1 MDDLTINGEVGDLRV
16 TTGIQGLDSILSGGL
31 PVNRVYLVEGSPGTG
46 KTTLGLQYLLEGI
59 RCGEKVLYIALSETR
74 NELRTVAQSHGWT
87 IDDLDIFEL
96 TTREAISP
104 EEQYTLFHP
113 SEVEFG
119 ELIQS
124 ILNEVRSKQPDR
136 VVLDSLSEMRLLARD
151 PLRYRRQI
159 FALKQFFSSTRGTVL
174 LLDDRV
180 AESDDRVQSIVNGVI
195 SLEQSA
201 VAYGSER
208 RRVRIIKMRGVRFRG
223 GYHDLVVRTGGIEV
237 FPRLVAADT
246 RQPFEGAPVASGVPE
261 LDDML
266 GGGLDEG
273 TSTLIMGPAG
283 VGKSVLAFQ
292 YALAGAKRGW
302 RSAAY
307 MFDETPNTMRKRCK
321 GLGMDIDRFLAEGL
335 ITAEQVDPAELAPGE
350 FVADIQRR
358 VEQEQ
363 ARIII
368 IDSLN
373 GYMNAMPEER
383 FLTAQLHEVL
393 TYLGQ
398 QGVMTLF
405 VSAQHGILGSAVHDP
420 VEVTYLA
427 DSVLLLR
434 YFEAGGR
441 VKKAISVVKKRSGG
455 HQDTIREFSLG
466 PDGVKVGPPLQEF
479 HGILTG
485 IPVFAGASGQLANHS
500 AGITD

>member
-1 MDDLTINGEVGDLRV
+1 MDSTINKEVGDLRV
-16 TTGIQGLDSILSGGL
+16 TTGIYGLDSILSGGL
-31 PVNRVYLVEGSPGTG
+31 PINRVYLVEGSPGTG
-46 KTTLGLQYLLEGI
+46 KTTLGLQYLLEG
-59 RCGEKVLYIALSETR
+59 RRLGEKGLYITLSETR
-74 NELRTVAQSHGWT
+74 NELRTVAKSHGWS
-87 IDDLDIFEL
+87 IDDLDVFEL
-96 TTREAISP
+96 TTREAALSP

-119 ELIQS
+119 ELVQS
-124 ILNEVRSKQPDR
+124 ILKEVSSKEPDR

-159 FALKQFFSSTRGTVL
+159 FALKQFFSGSRGTVL
-174 LLDDRV
+174 LLDDCI
-180 AESDDRVQSIVNGVI
+180 ADGDSRVQSIVNGVI
-195 SLEQSA
+195 SLEQTA

-208 RRVRIIKMRGVRFRG
+208 RRVRIVKMRGVSFRG
-223 GYHDLVVRTGGIEV
+223 GYHDVVIRTGGIQV

-246 RQPFEGAPVASGVPE
+246 RHPFEGEPVESGVPE
-261 LDDML
+261 LDEML

-283 VGKSVLAFQ
+283 AGKSVLAFQ
-292 YALAGAKRGW
+292 YALTAAKRGW
-302 RSAAY
+302 RTAVY
-307 MFDETPNTMRKRCK
+307 MFDESPNTMRKRCK
-321 GLGMDIDRFLAEGL
+321 GLGMDIDPFLESGRILAE
-335 ITAEQVDPAELAPGE
+335 EVDPAELAPGE
-350 FVADIQRR
+350 FVANIQRQ
-358 VEQEQ
+358 VEQNE
-363 ARIII
+363 ARIIV

-405 VSAQHGILGSAVHDP
+405 ISAQHGILGSAVHDP

-427 DSVLLLR
+427 DAVLLLR
-434 YFEAGGR
+434 YFEAEGR

-466 PDGVKVGPPLQEF
+466 PDGVTVGLPLEQF

-485 IPVFAGASGQLANHS
+485 IPVFAGVSGQLADLPS
-500 AGITD
+500 GGTE